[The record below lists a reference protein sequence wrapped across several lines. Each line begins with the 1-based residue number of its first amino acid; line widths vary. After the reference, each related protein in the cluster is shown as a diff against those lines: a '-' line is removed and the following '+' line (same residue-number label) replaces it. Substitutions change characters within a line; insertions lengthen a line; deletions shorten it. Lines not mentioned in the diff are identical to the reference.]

1 MSNHKVAGFAAVAF
15 LVVPGPTWAGDDVL
29 DRAAAAKGQITY
41 VRYCVSCHGEAAR
54 GDGPLAKDMRVRV
67 PNLTDLSSRHA
78 GSYPFDQV
86 TAIIRSGKIV
96 RGHGTL
102 DMPAWGDAFK
112 RTEGTEEKT
121 VDAVI
126 RNLNH
131 YLWSLQKAEK
141 GPPPPRQKPAHH

>member
-1 MSNHKVAGFAAVAF
+1 MSNHRIAWLAAVAF
-15 LVVPGPTWAGDDVL
+15 LVTPGPTWAGDDVL

-41 VRYCVSCHGEAAR
+41 VRYCVSCHGEAAK
-54 GDGPLAKDMRVRV
+54 GDGPVADDMRVRV
-67 PNLTDLSSRHA
+67 PNLTELSSRHA

-86 TAIIRSGKIV
+86 TVIIRSGKIL
-96 RGHGTL
+96 RGHGTS

-112 RTEGTEEKT
+112 KTEGTEERS

-131 YLWSLQKAEK
+131 YLWSLQKPAKE
-141 GPPPPRQKPAHH
+141 PSAPRPKPAHH

>member
-1 MSNHKVAGFAAVAF
+1 MGNHTIEWLAALA
-15 LVVPGPTWAGDDVL
+15 LLGASGPTWAGDDRL
-29 DRAAAAKGQITY
+29 DQAAAVKGQITY
-41 VRYCVSCHGEAAR
+41 VRYCVSCHGESAR
-54 GDGPLAKDMRVRV
+54 GDGPLANDMRVRV
-67 PNLTDLSSRHA
+67 PNLTELTSRHA

-86 TAIIRSGKIV
+86 TAIIRSGKVV

-112 RTEGTEEKT
+112 KTEGTEEKS

-131 YLWSLQKAEK
+131 YLWSLQKPAKE
-141 GPPPPRQKPAHH
+141 PAAPRQKPAH